1 MGKITLCEISLSK
14 KVDLYFTKE
23 QMIGV
28 LNVETDKDL
37 KLSAIS
43 ITIKGQGYVH
53 WTEQKLR
60 GPGEPRF
67 KDTHHHS
74 ASEDYFEHT
83 LVLFG
88 QGSGE
93 RLDKCYLP
101 AGRYTYPFQCQLPA
115 NIPCSF
121 EGDLGYVRYWV
132 KATIEKGRELIHKT
146 KLPFTVICPLEL
158 NSVPDSDVSVK
169 FERQV

>member
-1 MGKITLCEISLSK
+1 MP
-14 KVDLYFTKE
+14 LY
-23 QMIGV
+23 
-28 LNVETDKDL
+28 
-37 KLSAIS
+37 AI
-43 ITIKGQGYVH
+43 
-53 WTEQKLR
+53 
-60 GPGEPRF
+60 
-67 KDTHHHS
+67 
-74 ASEDYFEHT
+74 
-83 LVLFG
+83 
-88 QGSGE
+88 GSGE

-158 NSVPDSDVSVK
+158 NSVPDSDVSN
-169 FERQV
+169 Q